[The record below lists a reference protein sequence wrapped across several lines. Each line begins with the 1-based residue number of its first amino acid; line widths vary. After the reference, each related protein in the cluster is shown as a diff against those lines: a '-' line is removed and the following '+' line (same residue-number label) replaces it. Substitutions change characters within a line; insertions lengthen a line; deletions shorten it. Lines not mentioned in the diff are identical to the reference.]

1 MIVIKDL
8 KMFVKDSEGF
18 ADAAQSWERSSAKGG
33 AAVHFGPFH
42 FGGSHGRSK
51 ASGERSSEVGYES
64 QKEEMNV
71 PGFQVIGFKCHI
83 NTNKLPDPLSS
94 ITDWI

>member
-8 KMFVKDSEGF
+8 KMSVKNSQGF
-18 ADAAQSWERSSAKGG
+18 SDAAQSWARSSASGGG
-33 AAVHFGPFH
+33 AIRFGPFH

-51 ASGERSSEVGYES
+51 ASGERSSAFGYES

-71 PGFQVIGFKCHI
+71 PGFQVIGFKCHVLP
-83 NTNKLPDPLSS
+83 KSPDPLSS